1 MVTGMLL
8 LAMLDNHEKTQLK
21 YCLYARKSTE
31 SDERQAMSIG
41 SQIKEMT
48 ALAEREG
55 LFIAGI
61 KQESFSAKNSGFRP
75 LFNEMLHG
83 ILSGEYDAILTW
95 ATDRLS
101 RNGGDLGSL
110 VDLMDRNKLKNIRT
124 FGQNFSNTPN
134 EKFLLMILGSQAK
147 LENDNR
153 SINVKRGIRAK
164 CEMGWRPGAA
174 PIGYI
179 NRSYAGVKEIVLDEE
194 RAPIVKEMFERSGLL
209 GQSGRTIKDWLDSS
223 GFKTKAG
230 AQLSLSQIYRILTNP
245 FYYGYFKYPQDG
257 PLYKGLHQPIITR
270 ELYDNVRARIDDIVP
285 ENKAAWGSKK
295 FPFKHLFYCGSCGSR
310 LTVEEHF
317 KPLKDGTK
325 RRHVYYRC
333 TKSTRDPDCKERSIK
348 SSDITEQIL
357 RMVDAGEF
365 DDIEPTEKLLKKIDQ
380 YKRVTSQ
387 LIKDHGITAT
397 ESQHFK
403 NYASYILQQGLFHEQ
418 DDFIRG
424 LNVPLTVKSREIYIN
439 YQT

>member
-1 MVTGMLL
+1 M
-8 LAMLDNHEKTQLK
+8 DLK

-48 ALAEREG
+48 ALAAREG
-55 LFIAGI
+55 LSIVEV
-61 KQESFSAKNSGFRP
+61 KQESFSAKQSGFRP
-75 LFNEMLHG
+75 VFNEVLHG
-83 ILSGEYDAILTW
+83 IQNGEFNAILTW
-95 ATDRLS
+95 APDRLA
-101 RNGGDLGSL
+101 RNAGDLGSL
-110 VDLMDRNKLKNIRT
+110 VDLMDMDRLQHIRT
-124 FGQNFSNTPN
+124 FGQTFSNTPN

-164 CEMGWRPGAA
+164 CEMGWRPGPA

-179 NRSYAGVKEIVLDEE
+179 NRSFAGVKEMVLDEE
-194 RAPIVKEMFERSGLL
+194 RAPVIKEMFERSGLL

-223 GFKTKAG
+223 GFTTKAG
-230 AQLSLSQIYRILTNP
+230 KQLSLSQIYRILTNP
-245 FYYGYFKYPQDG
+245 FYYGYFKYPESG
-257 PLYKGLHQPIITR
+257 PLYKGLHMPIITK
-270 ELYDNVRARIDDIVP
+270 ELFDNVRGRINDIVP

-317 KPLKDGTK
+317 KLLKDGTK

-333 TKSTRDPDCKERSIK
+333 TKSTKDPDCKERSITTAM
-348 SSDITEQIL
+348 ITEQVL
-357 RMVDAGEF
+357 RLVEEGVF
-365 DDIEPTEKLLKKIDQ
+365 DEVEPSEQLYRRIEQ

-387 LIKDHGITAT
+387 LIKDYGIVTT
-397 ESQHFK
+397 ERQHFK
-403 NYASYILQQGLFHEQ
+403 NYASYIFKQGSLSEK
-418 DDFIRG
+418 DAFIRG
-424 LNVPLTVKSREIYIN
+424 LNVPLFVKSREILRKL
-439 YQT
+439 